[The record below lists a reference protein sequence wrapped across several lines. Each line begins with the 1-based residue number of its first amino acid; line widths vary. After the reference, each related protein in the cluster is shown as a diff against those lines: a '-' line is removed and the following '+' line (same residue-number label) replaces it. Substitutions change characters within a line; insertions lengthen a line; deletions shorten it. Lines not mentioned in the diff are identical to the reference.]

1 VVAGTPF
8 LYTSSSMDAR
18 TVVNARLSLSEI
30 PVDTGDLMV
39 SLWVN
44 NLTGDD
50 YPSFG
55 INFQSLGLITE
66 QYGAPRTF
74 GMEVRYRY

>member
-1 VVAGTPF
+1 
-8 LYTSSSMDAR
+8 MDAR
-18 TVVNARLSLSEI
+18 TIINARLSLSKI
-30 PVDTGDLMV
+30 PVDAGDLMV

-44 NLTGDD
+44 NLTKDD
-50 YPSFG
+50 YPSYG
-55 INFQSLGLITE
+55 VNFQGLGLITE